1 MNIYLNLTRKR
12 AQRADENQ
20 IVTDDRKTMYNNNRV
35 KRTGDK
41 VEKLFRWMA
50 ERYLE
55 VDKAWLAK
63 AGCELDE
70 EYKVDL
76 VLELDAEPETCRCIQ
91 VKTTKAQAK
100 EHLALGSVKKG
111 KFDICGVVHAE
122 DSHLGMLRQL
132 HEVSGLPFSKRATGV
147 FKLAQQF
154 KGQKVISMAFPH
166 LIEDFQF
173 FGLARYV
180 NNGEEVLFVD
190 DPPDLLLE

>member
-1 MNIYLNLTRKR
+1 
-12 AQRADENQ
+12 
-20 IVTDDRKTMYNNNRV
+20 
-35 KRTGDK
+35 
-41 VEKLFRWMA
+41 
-50 ERYLE
+50 
-55 VDKAWLAK
+55 
-63 AGCELDE
+63 
-70 EYKVDL
+70 
-76 VLELDAEPETCRCIQ
+76 
-91 VKTTKAQAK
+91 
-100 EHLALGSVKKG
+100 
-111 KFDICGVVHAE
+111 
-122 DSHLGMLRQL
+122 MLRQL